1 MTNLK
6 KSTAAMSSAAGR
18 LRPLA
23 ETRDS
28 PGSKRRRIIMTTS
41 ITTFLTYDT
50 QAEDAALLYTSLFGG
65 KITETSRYP
74 AGGPRPE
81 GAVLSV
87 TFELLGQTYIAL
99 NGGPSFGF
107 SPGFSLMVQVDT
119 QAEIDRL
126 WTKLLDGGKPV
137 QCGWLVDKFGV
148 SWQIVPK
155 QLGAMLSNKDR
166 AKSGRAMQAMMG
178 MQKLDLAALQAA
190 FDGR

>member
-1 MTNLK
+1 
-6 KSTAAMSSAAGR
+6 
-18 LRPLA
+18 
-23 ETRDS
+23 
-28 PGSKRRRIIMTTS
+28 MTTS

-50 QAEDAALLYTSLFGG
+50 QAEEAATLYTSLVDG
-65 KITETSRYP
+65 KITDTMRYP

-81 GAVLSV
+81 GSVLSV

-99 NGGPSFGF
+99 NGGPSFTFGQ
-107 SPGFSLMVQVDT
+107 GFSLMVQVET

-126 WTKLLDGGKPV
+126 WHELTANGGKEV

-178 MQKLDLAALQAA
+178 MQKLDLAKLQAA
-190 FDGR
+190 FEGV

>member
-1 MTNLK
+1 
-6 KSTAAMSSAAGR
+6 
-18 LRPLA
+18 
-23 ETRDS
+23 
-28 PGSKRRRIIMTTS
+28 MTTS

-50 QAEDAALLYTSLFGG
+50 QAEEAAKLYTSLFGG
-65 KITETSRYP
+65 KIKETMRYP

-99 NGGPSFGF
+99 NGGPTFTFGH
-107 SPGFSLMVQVDT
+107 GFSLMVQVDT

-126 WTKLLDGGKPV
+126 WTKLTENGGKEV
-137 QCGWLVDKFGV
+137 QCGWLVDQFGV

-155 QLGAMLSNKDR
+155 QLGGLLSDKDR

-178 MQKLDLAALQAA
+178 MRKLDLAKLQAA
-190 FDGR
+190 FDGV